1 MSVILGI
8 GIGAVSLISI
18 GGFVKITWVG
28 ITLTLLRLKRKKSKK
43 NLKQRLNFSM
53 INLNYTEFID
63 IIYEIKNYDDKYH
76 KKLYVKVKTQFFFNE
91 KHFDCLKSFQRR
103 FDSSFDIKQENLKKM
118 IHYEVELSISQIKDR
133 LDL

>member
-43 NLKQRLNFSM
+43 NLN
-53 INLNYTEFID
+53 
-63 IIYEIKNYDDKYH
+63 
-76 KKLYVKVKTQFFFNE
+76 
-91 KHFDCLKSFQRR
+91 
-103 FDSSFDIKQENLKKM
+103 
-118 IHYEVELSISQIKDR
+118 KD
-133 LDL
+133 